1 MKTPG
6 GLWGGWRSPS
16 EEEQRRR
23 RHCSLCTD
31 STTENTEEDKWKEPA
46 NQRNPSVSS
55 GRMDTQLRYPAPLP
69 IKHCNSSSWPGVMG
83 PAANQKPH
91 TSLQANGVSRTLPL
105 HSPSSPIMGPS
116 AYVTCLLPPLTPP

>member
-1 MKTPG
+1 MNNNNIVKIVRCNKCIKKNICNITVNFIYAIVIKNIHKKYE
-6 GLWGGWRSPS
+6 L
-16 EEEQRRR
+16 
-23 RHCSLCTD
+23 LLLF
-31 STTENTEEDKWKEPA
+31 
-46 NQRNPSVSS
+46 SS
-55 GRMDTQLRYPAPLP
+55 APLP

-116 AYVTCLLPPLTPP
+116 VYVTCLLPPLTPPPCCDYPRLPWRQCPRL